1 MKKAD
6 VIGGTC
12 SDSDVVSIPRLA
24 CYLSDDGASKLMFDA
39 MGETAGFARLWVPF
53 CKRYNIEP
61 RNPETYFTEKI
72 DYLKDKIQPDFVKTR
87 RSVKVRHSC
96 HPHNAHAPWSGTT
109 TALSDWCSL

>member
-1 MKKAD
+1 M
-6 VIGGTC
+6 C
-12 SDSDVVSIPRLA
+12 FDSDAVFTYRLA

-87 RSVKVRHSC
+87 RSVKVRQSRRPPDSQC
-96 HPHNAHAPWSGTT
+96 ARNVV
-109 TALSDWCSL
+109 WCYPRAVQLVHWTL